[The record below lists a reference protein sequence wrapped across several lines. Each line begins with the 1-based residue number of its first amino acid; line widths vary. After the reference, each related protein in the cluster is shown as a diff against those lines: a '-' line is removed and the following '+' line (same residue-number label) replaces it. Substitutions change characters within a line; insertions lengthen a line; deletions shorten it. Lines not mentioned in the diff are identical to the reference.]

1 MDGEGDL
8 RGPLSAREAL
18 SPMRPS
24 RIWSAAALAV
34 AVPWKLNP
42 PCEGAL
48 RAGVLSRMR
57 S

>member
-1 MDGEGDL
+1 MYAGDAV
-8 RGPLSAREAL
+8 RR
-18 SPMRPS
+18 MRPS
-24 RIWSAAALAV
+24 RVWSAAALAF

-48 RAGVLSRMR
+48 RVGVLSRMR